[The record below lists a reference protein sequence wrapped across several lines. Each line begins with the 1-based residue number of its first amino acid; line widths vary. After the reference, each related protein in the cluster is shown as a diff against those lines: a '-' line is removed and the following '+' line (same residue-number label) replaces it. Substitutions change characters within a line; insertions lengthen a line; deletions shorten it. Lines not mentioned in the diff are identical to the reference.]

1 YCIYEICLPLPS
13 NPILRKLDDLRF
25 QHVKDSAGNYHLV
38 DMWMTLNDISEVA
51 RYNPTSSNVY
61 HLFTRN
67 NPTTSQ
73 PLLINNPGLLELTE
87 FSNSRRTIVL
97 LHGWRDGAF
106 LAAENV
112 NVIVVDWS
120 EGSSG
125 LYSAALENTVSSGQA
140 VAQFINW
147 LNEASFSSPVQYHIV
162 GHGLGGHKAGIVAR
176 HVEGSITYV
185 TGLDP
190 SLVGWINHSDRFQP
204 TDAAYTEVIHT
215 NCGVNGYLSDLADV
229 DFYPNGGESMPGC
242 DSHACDHERAVHY
255 FGESITT
262 GGFTGRQCINYMA
275 AILGTCNIMPLR
287 LEMGGLRP
295 KMGIILGCAS
305 LMYLN
310 GDKMSVSLSFGKKV
324 ITNRTLSSRKPTP
337 VCMPL
342 PGGISKFCGRVYNI
356 ARAGEEFR
364 ACLGDVAND
373 VESADYT
380 GFSLLGEDII
390 GDLFGSTGGK
400 KANKNKNKNKKKQA
414 PTSTTTTTTTT
425 TTKRPRP
432 SRRPSRRPNRT
443 TTPRPA
449 ATRTTTVRVR
459 PVNRR
464 PTRRPTRRPE
474 NRPPR
479 PSRRPPTSTSVE
491 VTPTLETSPA
501 ISSTIATP
509 TIKITTA
516 GIAMTESTP
525 ISSAEKEQ
533 TFEPVLIVTQK
544 PMTTLAEIT
553 VKDENQFED
562 PGLEMSL
569 AQLTGQLS
577 VVPVTP
583 ILPTSAKVSSMMT
596 TNREQT
602 NYEKIETITPKTT
615 FTAAFDTSSEDAV
628 NDDMV
633 QIVHDLDSHSEENIS
648 IKPEQSS
655 DESRAHYSQ
664 VVPNDFYG
672 GLSLPKK
679 NRGNDFGFKDFDVL
693 GLSDIGET
701 VGEEIGLFGKNK
713 RNNKKNNDVKKS
725 KGVKGRNND
734 DDDILGLEALSES
747 LGLSG
752 NDNQKKKKQRGR
764 QNKMM
769 RGEIILTNDRSY
781 EVIKF
786 QIPKSIWRE
795 ALNPTPVLR
804 QQATIVLPIH
814 VAQDDE
820 NYIEDDEDD
829 IEEPT
834 GDNEANLVQD
844 APVVEPI
851 VQSEITN
858 APTVA
863 NITEKPLLDEET
875 TTLAPQNVNGS
886 VFRFPCSCV
895 QGQCGCCTGTIMERF
910 KMKACGNISFVPED
924 FVFDVRMS
932 VNNRTVVRRRVSASD
947 PPPICF
953 NPARAPFVRV
963 CAEIS
968 NIRIR
973 NRNAFACLDINADIA
988 GFQIYSASFRCFG
1001 LFGNSGDGDDNRG
1014 GFLSNAA
1021 GAIFGGGDSESGGL
1035 FGGGGGIFGG
1045 GDDGDDGG
1053 PLDAFGDAV
1062 GDFFDGR
1069 KFRTVVQQAST
1080 NITQADLED
1089 LEVPDSALIFLE
1101 RLKARKFAQISLRS
1115 RQTQVGQNTTSTSE
1129 EDDDD
1134 EPNRR
1139 CTCSY
1144 GVCKCCTG
1152 YVLDLFN
1159 QKACMK
1165 VTYHPG
1171 DFAFDVAMS
1180 MNDRVLYENSMSG
1193 KNPKPICINPPRL
1206 RNLKVCAKFYNIF
1219 FPGRNFHFCLAMTGQ
1234 WGQFEL
1240 FNMAFDCLR
1249 MGANGLAMVGPE
1261 ENGGI
1266 PIPNPQG
1273 GVDAVIDAGDDDIEE
1288 YDENNTGRIAKFT
1301 VQNEND
1307 GATYF
1312 GAGVFGIFCRFFILT
1327 VWIWDSMETMESMPG
1342 SPEVTYNWVDVTTD
1356 FFTHIQDLR
1365 LGELLHDGHL
1375 FGLFEAMSAIEMMDP
1390 KMDAGMLCN
1399 RGVSKPLNFQQAV
1412 QAGKLKIDDLE
1423 PNELIG
1429 VIDATMACIVSW
1441 LEGHSL
1447 AQTVFTNL
1455 AQVFEEE
1462 DFQPMGYGYRLG
1474 SNPQTGNTFDPNLEV
1489 SEQKCIAMLR
1499 EQEEEL
1505 NKKARGTDDEAREFV
1520 ENFLARCV
1528 RPFAVL
1534 LQVCG
1539 HNRARQRD
1547 KLALLLD
1554 EFAALQEE
1562 ALVAFKLQ
1570 GKIRQPQSEFD
1581 NEAVRY
1587 KHRFAPLSV
1596 LTPPQVTDLLK
1607 VAKTN
1612 FVVLKLLAGGH
1623 KRDSTTPPEFDFT
1636 HLK

>member
-1 YCIYEICLPLPS
+1 MSKLNILLLVYC
-13 NPILRKLDDLRF
+13 
-25 QHVKDSAGNYHLV
+25 
-38 DMWMTLNDISEVA
+38 
-51 RYNPTSSNVY
+51 
-61 HLFTRN
+61 
-67 NPTTSQ
+67 
-73 PLLINNPGLLELTE
+73 LINLT
-87 FSNSRRTIVL
+87 
-97 LHGWRDGAF
+97 
-106 LAAENV
+106 
-112 NVIVVDWS
+112 
-120 EGSSG
+120 
-125 LYSAALENTVSSGQA
+125 Q
-140 VAQFINW
+140 
-147 LNEASFSSPVQYHIV
+147 
-162 GHGLGGHKAGIVAR
+162 
-176 HVEGSITYV
+176 
-185 TGLDP
+185 TGL
-190 SLVGWINHSDRFQP
+190 S
-204 TDAAYTEVIHT
+204 
-215 NCGVNGYLSDLADV
+215 
-229 DFYPNGGESMPGC
+229 
-242 DSHACDHERAVHY
+242 
-255 FGESITT
+255 
-262 GGFTGRQCINYMA
+262 
-275 AILGTCNIMPLR
+275 
-287 LEMGGLRP
+287 
-295 KMGIILGCAS
+295 
-305 LMYLN
+305 
-310 GDKMSVSLSFGKKV
+310 
-324 ITNRTLSSRKPTP
+324 
-337 VCMPL
+337 
-342 PGGISKFCGRVYNI
+342 
-356 ARAGEEFR
+356 
-364 ACLGDVAND
+364 
-373 VESADYT
+373 
-380 GFSLLGEDII
+380 
-390 GDLFGSTGGK
+390 
-400 KANKNKNKNKKKQA
+400 
-414 PTSTTTTTTTT
+414 
-425 TTKRPRP
+425 
-432 SRRPSRRPNRT
+432 
-443 TTPRPA
+443 
-449 ATRTTTVRVR
+449 
-459 PVNRR
+459 
-464 PTRRPTRRPE
+464 
-474 NRPPR
+474 
-479 PSRRPPTSTSVE
+479 
-491 VTPTLETSPA
+491 
-501 ISSTIATP
+501 
-509 TIKITTA
+509 
-516 GIAMTESTP
+516 
-525 ISSAEKEQ
+525 
-533 TFEPVLIVTQK
+533 
-544 PMTTLAEIT
+544 
-553 VKDENQFED
+553 
-562 PGLEMSL
+562 
-569 AQLTGQLS
+569 
-577 VVPVTP
+577 
-583 ILPTSAKVSSMMT
+583 
-596 TNREQT
+596 
-602 NYEKIETITPKTT
+602 
-615 FTAAFDTSSEDAV
+615 
-628 NDDMV
+628 
-633 QIVHDLDSHSEENIS
+633 
-648 IKPEQSS
+648 
-655 DESRAHYSQ
+655 
-664 VVPNDFYG
+664 
-672 GLSLPKK
+672 
-679 NRGNDFGFKDFDVL
+679 
-693 GLSDIGET
+693 
-701 VGEEIGLFGKNK
+701 
-713 RNNKKNNDVKKS
+713 
-725 KGVKGRNND
+725 
-734 DDDILGLEALSES
+734 
-747 LGLSG
+747 
-752 NDNQKKKKQRGR
+752 
-764 QNKMM
+764 
-769 RGEIILTNDRSY
+769 EIILTNDRSY

-1001 LFGNSGDGDDNRG
+1001 LGASGVQAGLKPKPVSSGPAPVSLFGNSGDGDDNRG

-1069 KFRTVVQQAST
+1069 KFRTAAVLFTHILSPAQRRVVKLLIVMDPFVLLLVTVALFSHVRGNVVQQAST

-1288 YDENNTGRIAKFT
+1288 YDENNVKSLF
-1301 VQNEND
+1301 
-1307 GATYF
+1307 
-1312 GAGVFGIFCRFFILT
+1312 
-1327 VWIWDSMETMESMPG
+1327 
-1342 SPEVTYNWVDVTTD
+1342 
-1356 FFTHIQDLR
+1356 DL
-1365 LGELLHDGHL
+1365 
-1375 FGLFEAMSAIEMMDP
+1375 
-1390 KMDAGMLCN
+1390 
-1399 RGVSKPLNFQQAV
+1399 
-1412 QAGKLKIDDLE
+1412 
-1423 PNELIG
+1423 
-1429 VIDATMACIVSW
+1429 
-1441 LEGHSL
+1441 
-1447 AQTVFTNL
+1447 
-1455 AQVFEEE
+1455 
-1462 DFQPMGYGYRLG
+1462 
-1474 SNPQTGNTFDPNLEV
+1474 FDR
-1489 SEQKCIAMLR
+1489 K
-1499 EQEEEL
+1499 
-1505 NKKARGTDDEAREFV
+1505 
-1520 ENFLARCV
+1520 
-1528 RPFAVL
+1528 
-1534 LQVCG
+1534 
-1539 HNRARQRD
+1539 
-1547 KLALLLD
+1547 
-1554 EFAALQEE
+1554 
-1562 ALVAFKLQ
+1562 
-1570 GKIRQPQSEFD
+1570 
-1581 NEAVRY
+1581 
-1587 KHRFAPLSV
+1587 
-1596 LTPPQVTDLLK
+1596 
-1607 VAKTN
+1607 
-1612 FVVLKLLAGGH
+1612 
-1623 KRDSTTPPEFDFT
+1623 
-1636 HLK
+1636 

>member
-1 YCIYEICLPLPS
+1 MPRNVFLLLACIIGLSAALPS

-295 KMGIILGCAS
+295 KMGNFKGCAS

-324 ITNRTLSSRKPTP
+324 ITNRTLSS
-337 VCMPL
+337 
-342 PGGISKFCGRVYNI
+342 
-356 ARAGEEFR
+356 
-364 ACLGDVAND
+364 DVAND

-390 GDLFGSTGGK
+390 GDLFGST
-400 KANKNKNKNKKKQA
+400 
-414 PTSTTTTTTTT
+414 
-425 TTKRPRP
+425 
-432 SRRPSRRPNRT
+432 
-443 TTPRPA
+443 
-449 ATRTTTVRVR
+449 
-459 PVNRR
+459 
-464 PTRRPTRRPE
+464 
-474 NRPPR
+474 
-479 PSRRPPTSTSVE
+479 
-491 VTPTLETSPA
+491 
-501 ISSTIATP
+501 
-509 TIKITTA
+509 
-516 GIAMTESTP
+516 
-525 ISSAEKEQ
+525 
-533 TFEPVLIVTQK
+533 
-544 PMTTLAEIT
+544 
-553 VKDENQFED
+553 
-562 PGLEMSL
+562 
-569 AQLTGQLS
+569 
-577 VVPVTP
+577 
-583 ILPTSAKVSSMMT
+583 
-596 TNREQT
+596 
-602 NYEKIETITPKTT
+602 
-615 FTAAFDTSSEDAV
+615 
-628 NDDMV
+628 
-633 QIVHDLDSHSEENIS
+633 
-648 IKPEQSS
+648 
-655 DESRAHYSQ
+655 
-664 VVPNDFYG
+664 
-672 GLSLPKK
+672 
-679 NRGNDFGFKDFDVL
+679 
-693 GLSDIGET
+693 
-701 VGEEIGLFGKNK
+701 
-713 RNNKKNNDVKKS
+713 
-725 KGVKGRNND
+725 
-734 DDDILGLEALSES
+734 
-747 LGLSG
+747 
-752 NDNQKKKKQRGR
+752 
-764 QNKMM
+764 
-769 RGEIILTNDRSY
+769 GEIILTNDRSY

-1001 LFGNSGDGDDNRG
+1001 LGASGVQAGLKPKPVSSGPAPVSLFGNSGDGDDNRG

-1069 KFRTVVQQAST
+1069 K
-1080 NITQADLED
+1080 L
-1089 LEVPDSALIFLE
+1089 
-1101 RLKARKFAQISLRS
+1101 
-1115 RQTQVGQNTTSTSE
+1115 
-1129 EDDDD
+1129 
-1134 EPNRR
+1134 
-1139 CTCSY
+1139 
-1144 GVCKCCTG
+1144 
-1152 YVLDLFN
+1152 
-1159 QKACMK
+1159 
-1165 VTYHPG
+1165 
-1171 DFAFDVAMS
+1171 
-1180 MNDRVLYENSMSG
+1180 
-1193 KNPKPICINPPRL
+1193 
-1206 RNLKVCAKFYNIF
+1206 
-1219 FPGRNFHFCLAMTGQ
+1219 
-1234 WGQFEL
+1234 
-1240 FNMAFDCLR
+1240 
-1249 MGANGLAMVGPE
+1249 
-1261 ENGGI
+1261 
-1266 PIPNPQG
+1266 
-1273 GVDAVIDAGDDDIEE
+1273 
-1288 YDENNTGRIAKFT
+1288 
-1301 VQNEND
+1301 
-1307 GATYF
+1307 
-1312 GAGVFGIFCRFFILT
+1312 
-1327 VWIWDSMETMESMPG
+1327 
-1342 SPEVTYNWVDVTTD
+1342 
-1356 FFTHIQDLR
+1356 
-1365 LGELLHDGHL
+1365 
-1375 FGLFEAMSAIEMMDP
+1375 
-1390 KMDAGMLCN
+1390 
-1399 RGVSKPLNFQQAV
+1399 
-1412 QAGKLKIDDLE
+1412 
-1423 PNELIG
+1423 
-1429 VIDATMACIVSW
+1429 
-1441 LEGHSL
+1441 
-1447 AQTVFTNL
+1447 
-1455 AQVFEEE
+1455 
-1462 DFQPMGYGYRLG
+1462 
-1474 SNPQTGNTFDPNLEV
+1474 
-1489 SEQKCIAMLR
+1489 
-1499 EQEEEL
+1499 
-1505 NKKARGTDDEAREFV
+1505 
-1520 ENFLARCV
+1520 
-1528 RPFAVL
+1528 
-1534 LQVCG
+1534 
-1539 HNRARQRD
+1539 
-1547 KLALLLD
+1547 
-1554 EFAALQEE
+1554 
-1562 ALVAFKLQ
+1562 
-1570 GKIRQPQSEFD
+1570 
-1581 NEAVRY
+1581 
-1587 KHRFAPLSV
+1587 
-1596 LTPPQVTDLLK
+1596 
-1607 VAKTN
+1607 
-1612 FVVLKLLAGGH
+1612 
-1623 KRDSTTPPEFDFT
+1623 
-1636 HLK
+1636 

>member
-1 YCIYEICLPLPS
+1 MLNQLFLPAAAAHKTKAHLATNILLTNWNVDAEVRVISEKPDCPIMRHWVRAHYCIYEICLPLPS

-324 ITNRTLSSRKPTP
+324 ITNRTLSS
-337 VCMPL
+337 
-342 PGGISKFCGRVYNI
+342 
-356 ARAGEEFR
+356 
-364 ACLGDVAND
+364 DVAND

-693 GLSDIGET
+693 GLSDIGE
-701 VGEEIGLFGKNK
+701 
-713 RNNKKNNDVKKS
+713 
-725 KGVKGRNND
+725 
-734 DDDILGLEALSES
+734 
-747 LGLSG
+747 
-752 NDNQKKKKQRGR
+752 
-764 QNKMM
+764 
-769 RGEIILTNDRSY
+769 IILTNDRSY

-1001 LFGNSGDGDDNRG
+1001 LGASGVQAGLKPKPVSSGPAPVSLFGNSGDGDDNRG

-1069 KFRTVVQQAST
+1069 K
-1080 NITQADLED
+1080 L
-1089 LEVPDSALIFLE
+1089 
-1101 RLKARKFAQISLRS
+1101 
-1115 RQTQVGQNTTSTSE
+1115 
-1129 EDDDD
+1129 
-1134 EPNRR
+1134 
-1139 CTCSY
+1139 
-1144 GVCKCCTG
+1144 
-1152 YVLDLFN
+1152 
-1159 QKACMK
+1159 
-1165 VTYHPG
+1165 
-1171 DFAFDVAMS
+1171 
-1180 MNDRVLYENSMSG
+1180 
-1193 KNPKPICINPPRL
+1193 
-1206 RNLKVCAKFYNIF
+1206 
-1219 FPGRNFHFCLAMTGQ
+1219 
-1234 WGQFEL
+1234 
-1240 FNMAFDCLR
+1240 
-1249 MGANGLAMVGPE
+1249 
-1261 ENGGI
+1261 
-1266 PIPNPQG
+1266 
-1273 GVDAVIDAGDDDIEE
+1273 
-1288 YDENNTGRIAKFT
+1288 
-1301 VQNEND
+1301 
-1307 GATYF
+1307 
-1312 GAGVFGIFCRFFILT
+1312 
-1327 VWIWDSMETMESMPG
+1327 
-1342 SPEVTYNWVDVTTD
+1342 
-1356 FFTHIQDLR
+1356 
-1365 LGELLHDGHL
+1365 
-1375 FGLFEAMSAIEMMDP
+1375 
-1390 KMDAGMLCN
+1390 
-1399 RGVSKPLNFQQAV
+1399 
-1412 QAGKLKIDDLE
+1412 
-1423 PNELIG
+1423 
-1429 VIDATMACIVSW
+1429 
-1441 LEGHSL
+1441 
-1447 AQTVFTNL
+1447 
-1455 AQVFEEE
+1455 
-1462 DFQPMGYGYRLG
+1462 
-1474 SNPQTGNTFDPNLEV
+1474 
-1489 SEQKCIAMLR
+1489 
-1499 EQEEEL
+1499 
-1505 NKKARGTDDEAREFV
+1505 
-1520 ENFLARCV
+1520 
-1528 RPFAVL
+1528 
-1534 LQVCG
+1534 
-1539 HNRARQRD
+1539 
-1547 KLALLLD
+1547 
-1554 EFAALQEE
+1554 
-1562 ALVAFKLQ
+1562 
-1570 GKIRQPQSEFD
+1570 
-1581 NEAVRY
+1581 
-1587 KHRFAPLSV
+1587 
-1596 LTPPQVTDLLK
+1596 
-1607 VAKTN
+1607 
-1612 FVVLKLLAGGH
+1612 
-1623 KRDSTTPPEFDFT
+1623 
-1636 HLK
+1636 